1 MMQSCASAAKLRGTQ
16 IKAAALTIIA
26 ITDRPPRQYT
36 LIFVLRKFWTET
48 PTASCP
54 REERQ
59 FVQFPAVL
67 EPRVLGRVGVFQ
79 MLLVLPCVLEALRCV
94 WVRLLHVVFLT

>member
-36 LIFVLRKFWTET
+36 LIFVLR
-48 PTASCP
+48 
-54 REERQ
+54 
-59 FVQFPAVL
+59 
-67 EPRVLGRVGVFQ
+67 
-79 MLLVLPCVLEALRCV
+79 
-94 WVRLLHVVFLT
+94 